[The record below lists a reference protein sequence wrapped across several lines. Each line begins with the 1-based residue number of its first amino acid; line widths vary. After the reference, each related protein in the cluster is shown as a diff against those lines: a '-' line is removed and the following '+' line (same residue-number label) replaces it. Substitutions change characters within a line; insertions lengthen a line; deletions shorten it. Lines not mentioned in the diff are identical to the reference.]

1 VESEAFIVFPL
12 GQLVSMRP
20 TEILELAVDFLLGR
34 QEGVGVA
41 WSFPSHRACGNFRA
55 RSKYC
60 ASAGKG

>member
-41 WSFPSHRACGNFRA
+41 
-55 RSKYC
+55 
-60 ASAGKG
+60 